1 MLDPMTTIAPPH
13 APVTALAE
21 LAVRLGANVQPGQI
35 VGVSSE
41 PGKEPL
47 ARAIAQAAYQAGAQ
61 FVDVTTFDVHVKRL
75 RALHAPNDTL
85 EYVPPWIG
93 DRVTRLGDLRGA
105 TIALAGPVAP
115 RIMHDV
121 DPALLGRDM
130 LPRVRE
136 SIRVVNER
144 TINWSVIPCPTLGW
158 AQIVYPDLSDDAA
171 LKRLWGDVAH
181 ICRLDV
187 EDPLA
192 AWNERL
198 DRLVSAA
205 AKLDQLPLD
214 SLRFDGPGTDLE
226 IGLLPCARWQAARLR
241 TAEGITHAANLP
253 TEEVFTSP
261 DPERVN
267 GVVTST
273 KPLYTSGQ
281 LITGLRVRFQA
292 GRAVAID
299 ADEGAETLRALC
311 ARDAGAARLGE
322 VALVDRESRIGSLG
336 TVFYETLLDENAA
349 SHIALGQGFD
359 FAVPDEAE
367 RARMNSSELHI
378 DFMIGSNEVAVTG
391 RLRDGSEVPL
401 LRDGAWQI

>member
-1 MLDPMTTIAPPH
+1 MTTIGPPH

-47 ARAIAQAAYQAGAQ
+47 ARAIVQAAYQAGAQ
-61 FVDVTTFDVHVKRL
+61 YVDVTTFDVHVKRL
-75 RALHAPNDTL
+75 RALYAASDTL

-93 DRVTRLGDLRGA
+93 DRVARLGEMRGA

-121 DPALLGRDM
+121 DPEALGRDM

-136 SIRVVNER
+136 SIRVVNDR
-144 TINWSVIPCPTLGW
+144 TINWCVIPCPTLGW
-158 AQIVYPDLSDDAA
+158 AQIVYPDLGDEDA
-171 LKRLWGDVAH
+171 LGRLWTDVSH

-187 EDPLA
+187 EDPVA
-192 AWNERL
+192 AGNVRL

-226 IGLLPCARWQAARLR
+226 IGLLPSARWQAARLQ

-281 LITGLRVRFQA
+281 LITGLRMRFQA
-292 GRAVAID
+292 GRAVQID
-299 ADEGAETLRALC
+299 AEAGAETLRALC
-311 ARDAGAARLGE
+311 ARDAGASRLGE

-359 FAVPDEAE
+359 FAVPDEGQQG
-367 RARMNSSELHI
+367 RINSSELHI
-378 DFMIGSNEVAVTG
+378 DFMIGSDQVAVTG
-391 RLRDGSEVPL
+391 RLRDGAEVPL

>member
-1 MLDPMTTIAPPH
+1 MTTIAPPQAH
-13 APVTALAE
+13 VTALAE

-35 VGVSSE
+35 VGISSE

-47 ARAIAQAAYQAGAQ
+47 ARAIARAAYQAGAQ
-61 FVDVTTFDVHVKRL
+61 FVDIATFDVHVKRL
-75 RALHAPNDTL
+75 RALHAPSDTL

-93 DRVTRLGDLRGA
+93 DRVARLGDLRGA

-115 RIMHDV
+115 RIMRDV
-121 DPALLGRDM
+121 DPEALGRDM

-136 SIRVVNER
+136 SIQVVNDR

-158 AQIVYPDLSDDAA
+158 AQIVYPDLTDEEA
-171 LKRLWGDVAH
+171 LERLWSQVAH
-181 ICRLDV
+181 ICRLDL

-205 AKLDQLPLD
+205 AKLDNLPLD
-214 SLRFDGPGTDLE
+214 ALHFHGPGTDLE
-226 IGLLPCARWQAARLR
+226 IGLLPSARWQAARLR

-281 LITGLRVRFQA
+281 LITGLRVRFEA

-322 VALVDRESRIGSLG
+322 VALVDRESRIGALG

-378 DFMIGSNEVAVTG
+378 DFMIGSNDVAVSG
-391 RLRDGSEVPL
+391 RRRDGSEVPL